1 MIATTQPKRSSILR
15 RVTLIAWLV
24 AVMSVCVFA
33 VIMVLQRQFTV
44 QTELETEARTLAQSI
59 ERNVSEDITGQQR
72 LSAVVAYCLATLGRE
87 KNLLYLVI
95 TLPGGDSLVHTGQRT
110 KAADRISRWEY
121 SPLGGD
127 VWLPAGKD
135 ENRGRILR
143 NPLSGQAKCLHYSY
157 ATGKPGRIL
166 GWIHLGLS
174 LDRYQDSVTT
184 IYQNTAMAGAMVLII
199 GALVAHFL
207 ARNLVKP
214 LRTLQ
219 IFAQRVA
226 GGALTARANIPGGG
240 EIGDL
245 ADSFNRMVESLE
257 QHQLKLRESVK
268 STASLREKEILL
280 REIHHRVKNN
290 MQILTSLLRLQ
301 TRQTD
306 SLPLRQV
313 LQESE
318 ARIRSMGLLHEK
330 LYQSESVSTID
341 MRGYL
346 RTLTA
351 ELIRTNTPEGCRR
364 EVKLDVGE
372 VNLGLDTAL
381 PCGLIITELV
391 TNALKYAFPN
401 RPLGTIYVNLN
412 QIPGKDGFALIVWD
426 DGIGIAGDFD
436 LSTATSLGMR
446 LVKML
451 TDQLNGKLALDGTCG
466 TKIEIQFKESQYK
479 TRL

>member
-1 MIATTQPKRSSILR
+1 MTLEAQPKRSSILR
-15 RVTLIAWLV
+15 RVTLVAWLV
-24 AVMSVCVFA
+24 AVLSVAVFA
-33 VIMVLQRQFTV
+33 VILVLQRQYNV

-59 ERNVSEDITGQQR
+59 EEDIRQHIADDRHSAIVDQC
-72 LSAVVAYCLATLGRE
+72 LSVMSRE
-87 KNLLYLVI
+87 KSLVYLVV
-95 TLPGGDSLVHTGQRT
+95 TTKQGDSLVHTG
-110 KAADRISRWEY
+110 ADRWELG
-121 SPLGGD
+121 PLKEAL
-127 VWLPAGKD
+127 WHPAAGE
-135 ENRGRILR
+135 ENQGRILT
-143 NPLSGQAKCLHYSY
+143 NPFDHSGKCLHYSY
-157 ATGKPGRIL
+157 PGITKGGHW

-174 LDRYQDSVTT
+174 LERYQDSITA
-184 IYQNTAMAGAMVLII
+184 IYRNTALAGSVVLII
-199 GALVAHFL
+199 GALVAYFL
-207 ARNLVKP
+207 ARNLIKP
-214 LRTLQ
+214 LRALQ
-219 IFAQRVA
+219 TFAQRVA
-226 GGALTARANIPGGG
+226 GGALNARANITAGG

-257 QHQLKLRESVK
+257 QHQVKLRESVK

-313 LQESE
+313 LMESE

-341 MRGYL
+341 LHGYL

-351 ELIRTNTPEGCRR
+351 ELIRTNTPDGCRR
-364 EVKLDVGE
+364 EVKLNVGS

-401 RPLGTIYVNLN
+401 RPLGTIYVSLN
-412 QIPGKDGFALIVWD
+412 PDPASEGFSLIVWD
-426 DGIGIAGDFD
+426 DGIGIDSSFNI
-436 LSTATSLGMR
+436 SKATSLGMR

-451 TDQLNGKLALDGTCG
+451 TDQLNGKLAFDGAKG

-479 TRL
+479 MRL

>member
-1 MIATTQPKRSSILR
+1 MTPETQPKRSSILR
-15 RVTLIAWLV
+15 RVTLVAWLV
-24 AVMSVCVFA
+24 AVLSVAVFA
-33 VIMVLQRQFTV
+33 VILVLQRQFSV
-44 QTELETEARTLAQSI
+44 QSELETEARTLAQNI
-59 ERNVSEDITGQQR
+59 EKDIRQHIADGR
-72 LSAVVAYCLATLGRE
+72 RSAVVDQCLTVMGRE
-87 KNLLYLVI
+87 KKSLVYLVV
-95 TLPGGDSLVHTGQRT
+95 TTKDGDSIVHTS
-110 KAADRISRWEY
+110 ADHWELR
-121 SPLGGD
+121 PLKGTN
-127 VWLPAGKD
+127 WQPTAGE
-135 ENRGRILR
+135 ENQGRILT
-143 NPLSGQAKCLHYSY
+143 NPFDQRGKCLHYSY
-157 ATGKPGRIL
+157 PGITKGGHW

-174 LDRYQDSVTT
+174 LDRYQESITS
-184 IYQNTAMAGAMVLII
+184 IYRNTALAGSVVLII
-199 GALVAHFL
+199 GALVAYFL
-207 ARNLVKP
+207 ARNLIKP
-214 LRTLQ
+214 LRALQ
-219 IFAQRVA
+219 TFAQRVA
-226 GGALTARANIPGGG
+226 GGALNARANITAGG

-257 QHQLKLRESVK
+257 QHQVKLRESVK

-280 REIHHRVKNN
+280 REIHHRMKNN

-313 LQESE
+313 LMESE

-341 MRGYL
+341 MHGYL

-351 ELIRTNTPEGCRR
+351 ELIRTNTPDGCRR
-364 EVKLDVGE
+364 EVKLNVGT

-401 RPLGTIYVNLN
+401 RPLGTIYVSLN
-412 QIPGKDGFALIVWD
+412 PDPVSEGFSLIVWD
-426 DGIGIAGDFD
+426 DGVGIDSAFD
-436 LSTATSLGMR
+436 ISKATSLGMR

-451 TDQLNGKLALDGTCG
+451 TDQLNGKLAFDGAKG

-479 TRL
+479 LRL

>member
-1 MIATTQPKRSSILR
+1 MISDSTPKRSSILR
-15 RVTLIAWLV
+15 RVTLMAWLV
-24 AVMSVCVFA
+24 AVLSVGVFA
-33 VIMVLQRQFTV
+33 IIMVLQRQDTV
-44 QTELETEARTLAQSI
+44 KTELEGEARSLAKALEHDIGQH
-59 ERNVSEDITGQQR
+59 VSSQR
-72 LSAVVAYCLATLGRE
+72 LSAVVDTCLTTLQRE
-87 KNLLYLVI
+87 KNVVYLVV
-95 TLPGGDSLVHTGQRT
+95 TLQDGDSLVHTGPDRWQRA
-110 KAADRISRWEY
+110 KLDGKVW
-121 SPLGGD
+121 SPGPD
-127 VWLPAGKD
+127 D
-135 ENRGRILR
+135 QNRGRILYS
-143 NPLSGQAKCLHYSY
+143 PFYLKDKCLHYSH
-157 ATGKPGRIL
+157 AGIMAGGQW
-166 GWIHLGLS
+166 GWIHIGLS
-174 LDRYQDSVTT
+174 IDRYQRSITD
-184 IYQNTAMAGAMVLII
+184 IYRNTGMAGAVVLII
-199 GALVAHFL
+199 GALVAYFL
-207 ARNLVKP
+207 ARNLIMP
-214 LRTLQ
+214 LRALQ
-219 IFAQRVA
+219 TFAQRVA
-226 GGALTARANIPGGG
+226 GGALNARANIAAGG

-257 QHQLKLRESVK
+257 QHQVKLRESIK

-341 MRGYL
+341 MQGYL

-351 ELIRTNTPEGCRR
+351 ELIRTNTPSETRR
-364 EVKLDVGE
+364 EVKLNVGN

-401 RPLGTIYVNLN
+401 RSHGTIYVSLTSE
-412 QIPGKDGFALIVWD
+412 GTASEDFTLIVWD
-426 DGIGIAGDFD
+426 DGVGIDASFD
-436 LSTATSLGMR
+436 ITKATSLGMR

-451 TDQLNGKLALDGTCG
+451 TDQLNGKLAFSGTQG
-466 TKIEIQFKESQYK
+466 TRIEIQFKESQYK
-479 TRL
+479 LRL

>member
-1 MIATTQPKRSSILR
+1 MIPDSQPKRSSILR
-15 RVTLIAWLV
+15 RVTLVAWLL
-24 AVMSVCVFA
+24 AVMSVGVFA
-33 VIMVLQRQFTV
+33 VIMVLQRQYTV
-44 QTELETEARTLAQSI
+44 QTELESEARSLAQSI
-59 ERNVSEDITGQQR
+59 EQDIGQDVTNQR
-72 LSAVVAYCLATLGRE
+72 LSAVVERALATMERE
-87 KNLLYLVI
+87 KNVVYLVI
-95 TLPGGDSLVHTGQRT
+95 TQKDGNSIVCSGPDRWQRVSLTG
-110 KAADRISRWEY
+110 E
-121 SPLGGD
+121 
-127 VWLPAGKD
+127 VWNPDAGK
-135 ENRGRILR
+135 ENHGRILSS
-143 NPLSGQAKCLHYSY
+143 PFYIKDKCLHYSH
-157 ATGKPGRIL
+157 AGIMGGDQW

-174 LDRYQDSVTT
+174 LDRYQDSITA
-184 IYQNTAMAGAMVLII
+184 IYRNTAMAGAVVLIL
-199 GALVAHFL
+199 GALVAYFL
-207 ARNLVKP
+207 ARNLIKP
-214 LRTLQ
+214 LRALQ
-219 IFAQRVA
+219 TFAQRVA
-226 GGALTARANIPGGG
+226 GGALNARANIAAGG

-257 QHQLKLRESVK
+257 QHQVKLRESIK

-306 SLPLRQV
+306 SLELRQV

-341 MRGYL
+341 MQGYL

-351 ELIRTNTPEGCRR
+351 ELIRTNTPAGTRR
-364 EVKLDVGE
+364 EVKLNVGD

-401 RPLGTIYVNLN
+401 RADGTIYVSMASA
-412 QIPGKDGFALIVWD
+412 PGSEGFSLVVWD
-426 DGIGIAGDFD
+426 DGIGIDNSFD
-436 LSTATSLGMR
+436 ISKATSLGMR

-451 TDQLNGKLALDGTCG
+451 TDQLNGKLAFDGAQG
-466 TKIEIQFKESQYK
+466 TKIEIHFKESQYK
-479 TRL
+479 MRL

>member
-1 MIATTQPKRSSILR
+1 MIPDSQPKRSSILR
-15 RVTLIAWLV
+15 RVTLMAWLV
-24 AVMSVCVFA
+24 AVLSVAVFA
-33 VIMVLQRQFTV
+33 VIMVLQRQYSV
-44 QTELETEARTLAQSI
+44 QTELESEARSLAQSL
-59 ERNVSEDITGQQR
+59 ENDIGPEVTGQR
-72 LSAVVAYCLATLGRE
+72 LSAVLDHALATMARE
-87 KNLLYLVI
+87 KNVVYLAV
-95 TLPGGDSLVHTGQRT
+95 TLRDGDSLVCTGPDQWQ
-110 KAADRISRWEY
+110 KVSI
-121 SPLGGD
+121 
-127 VWLPAGKD
+127 AGKVWYPGPED
-135 ENRGRILR
+135 ENRGRILYS
-143 NPLSGQAKCLHYSY
+143 PFYIKDKCLHYSH
-157 ATGKPGRIL
+157 AGLIGGSQW

-174 LDRYQDSVTT
+174 LDRYQDSITA
-184 IYQNTAMAGAMVLII
+184 IYRNTGMAGAVVLII
-199 GALVAHFL
+199 GALVAYFL
-207 ARNLVKP
+207 ARNLIKP
-214 LRTLQ
+214 LRALQ
-219 IFAQRVA
+219 TFAQRVA
-226 GGALTARANIPGGG
+226 GGALNARANIGAGG

-257 QHQLKLRESVK
+257 QHQVKLRESIK

-341 MRGYL
+341 MHGYL

-351 ELIRTNTPEGCRR
+351 ELIRTNTPSGTRR
-364 EVKLDVGE
+364 EVKLNVGE

-401 RPLGTIYVNLN
+401 RPTGTIYVSLTAE
-412 QIPGKDGFALIVWD
+412 PGSEDFSLVVWD
-426 DGIGIAGDFD
+426 DGIGIDNSFD
-436 LSTATSLGMR
+436 ISKATSLGMR

-451 TDQLNGKLALDGTCG
+451 TDQLNGKLAFDGSQG
-466 TKIEIQFKESQYK
+466 TKIEIHFKESQYK
-479 TRL
+479 MRL

>member
-1 MIATTQPKRSSILR
+1 MIPDTQPKRSSILR
-15 RVTLIAWLV
+15 RVTLMAWLV
-24 AVMSVCVFA
+24 AVLSVAVFA
-33 VIMVLQRQFTV
+33 VIMVLQRQYSV
-44 QTELETEARTLAQSI
+44 QTELESEARSLAQSLDH
-59 ERNVSEDITGQQR
+59 EVGTEVTSQR
-72 LSAVVAYCLATLGRE
+72 LSAVLNHCLATMARE
-87 KNLLYLVI
+87 KSVVYLVV
-95 TLPGGDSLVHTGQRT
+95 TLRDGDSLVCTGPDRWQKVSISG
-110 KAADRISRWEY
+110 KAWYPGPE
-121 SPLGGD
+121 
-127 VWLPAGKD
+127 D
-135 ENRGRILR
+135 ENRGRILQSPFYV
-143 NPLSGQAKCLHYSY
+143 NDKCLHYSH
-157 ATGKPGRIL
+157 AGIMGGAQW

-174 LDRYQDSVTT
+174 LDRYQDSITA
-184 IYQNTAMAGAMVLII
+184 IYRNTAMAGAVVLII
-199 GALVAHFL
+199 GALVAYSM
-207 ARNLVKP
+207 ARNLIKP
-214 LRTLQ
+214 LRALQ
-219 IFAQRVA
+219 TFAQRVA
-226 GGALTARANIPGGG
+226 GGALNARANIDAGG

-257 QHQLKLRESVK
+257 QHQVKLRESIK

-306 SLPLRQV
+306 SLELRQV

-341 MRGYL
+341 MQGYL

-351 ELIRTNTPEGCRR
+351 ELIRTNTPTGTRR
-364 EVKLDVGE
+364 EVKLNVGN

-391 TNALKYAFPN
+391 TNALKYAFPD
-401 RPLGTIYVNLN
+401 RPTGTIYVSLAADVA
-412 QIPGKDGFALIVWD
+412 PEDFSLVVWD
-426 DGIGIAGDFD
+426 DGIGIDRSFD
-436 LSTATSLGMR
+436 ISTATSLGMR

-451 TDQLNGKLALDGTCG
+451 TDQLNGKLAFDGAQG

-479 TRL
+479 MRL

>member
-1 MIATTQPKRSSILR
+1 MIHETQPKRSSILR
-15 RVTLIAWLV
+15 RVTLMAWLV
-24 AVMSVCVFA
+24 AVLSVGVFA
-33 VIMVLQRQFTV
+33 VIMTLQRQYSV
-44 QTELETEARTLAQSI
+44 QTELEGEARSLAQAI
-59 ERNVSEDITGQQR
+59 EHDIGRDVTAKR
-72 LSAVVAYCLATLGRE
+72 LSAVVDHCLSTLQQE
-87 KNLLYLVI
+87 KNVVYLVV
-95 TLPGGDSLVHTGQRT
+95 TLKNGDSLVHTPNPNGPDHWQRIAL
-110 KAADRISRWEY
+110 K
-121 SPLGGD
+121 GK
-127 VWLPAGKD
+127 VWYPGPED
-135 ENRGRILR
+135 ENRGSILKS
-143 NPLSGQAKCLHYSY
+143 PFYLQDKCLHYSH
-157 ATGKPGRIL
+157 PGTMGGSQW

-174 LDRYQDSVTT
+174 LDRYQDSITA
-184 IYQNTAMAGAMVLII
+184 IYRNTGMAGAVVLII
-199 GALVAHFL
+199 GALVAYFL
-207 ARNLVKP
+207 ARNLIKP
-214 LRTLQ
+214 LRALQ
-219 IFAQRVA
+219 TFAHRVA
-226 GGALTARANIPGGG
+226 GGALNARANIDAGG

-257 QHQLKLRESVK
+257 QHQVKLRESIK

-330 LYQSESVSTID
+330 LYQSESVTTID
-341 MRGYL
+341 MQGYL

-351 ELIRTNTPEGCRR
+351 ELIRTNTPAGTHR

-401 RPLGTIYVNLN
+401 RLHGTIYISLHEA
-412 QIPGKDGFALIVWD
+412 PGDENFALTVWD
-426 DGIGIAGDFD
+426 DGIGIDNSFD
-436 LSTATSLGMR
+436 VTKATSLGMR

-451 TDQLNGKLALDGTCG
+451 IDQLNGKLAFDGAAG

-479 TRL
+479 MRL

>member
-1 MIATTQPKRSSILR
+1 MIPDTQPKRSSILR
-15 RVTLIAWLV
+15 RVTLMAWLV
-24 AVMSVCVFA
+24 AVMSVGVFA
-33 VIMVLQRQFTV
+33 VIMVLQRQYTV
-44 QTELETEARTLAQSI
+44 QTELEAEARSLAFSI
-59 ERNVSEDITGQQR
+59 EHDIGVNVTRQR
-72 LSAVVAYCLATLGRE
+72 LSAVVDHCLATMGRE
-87 KNLLYLVI
+87 KNVVYLVI
-95 TLPGGDSLVHTGQRT
+95 TPKEGESIVCTGPEQWQSVQLNVVDRSVWHPGP
-110 KAADRISRWEY
+110 EE
-121 SPLGGD
+121 
-127 VWLPAGKD
+127 
-135 ENRGRILR
+135 ENHGRIIDS
-143 NPLSGQAKCLHYSY
+143 PFYIKDKSLHYSH
-157 ATGKPGRIL
+157 AGVMGGGQW
-166 GWIHLGLS
+166 GWIHIGLS
-174 LDRYQDSVTT
+174 LDRYQQSITD
-184 IYQNTAMAGAMVLII
+184 IYRNTGMAGAVVLII
-199 GALVAHFL
+199 GALVAYFL
-207 ARNLVKP
+207 ARNLIKP
-214 LRTLQ
+214 LRALQ
-219 IFAQRVA
+219 TFAQRVA
-226 GGALTARANIPGGG
+226 GGALNARANIGAGG

-257 QHQLKLRESVK
+257 QHQVKLRESIK

-306 SLPLRQV
+306 SLELRQV

-341 MRGYL
+341 MQGYL

-351 ELIRTNTPEGCRR
+351 ELIRTNTPVGTRR
-364 EVKLDVGE
+364 EVKLNVGD

-401 RPLGTIYVNLN
+401 RPAGTIYVSLTEDAGSENFSLV
-412 QIPGKDGFALIVWD
+412 VWD
-426 DGIGIAGDFD
+426 DGVGIDSSFD
-436 LSTATSLGMR
+436 ITQATSLGMR

-451 TDQLNGKLALDGTCG
+451 TDQLNGKLAFDGAQG

-479 TRL
+479 MRL

>member
-1 MIATTQPKRSSILR
+1 MIPETAPKRSSILR
-15 RVTLIAWLV
+15 RVTLMAWLV
-24 AVMSVCVFA
+24 AVLSVCVFA
-33 VIMVLQRQFTV
+33 VIMVLQRQITV
-44 QTELETEARTLAQSI
+44 QTELESEARSLAEAIQS
-59 ERNVSEDITGQQR
+59 DIGQDISAKR
-72 LSAVVAYCLATLGRE
+72 LSAVVDHCLTTLERE
-87 KNLLYLVI
+87 KTLVYLVV
-95 TLPGGDSLVHTGQRT
+95 TLQDGDSLVHTRTNRWQRVNLSDKKET
-110 KAADRISRWEY
+110 WMP
-121 SPLGGD
+121 SPR
-127 VWLPAGKD
+127 D
-135 ENRGRILR
+135 ENHGRLLYTPFYLKDR
-143 NPLSGQAKCLHYSY
+143 CLHYSH
-157 ATGKPGRIL
+157 AGITSGSQW

-174 LDRYQDSVTT
+174 LDRYDDSVND
-184 IYQNTAMAGAMVLII
+184 IYRNTGMAGAVVLII
-199 GALVAHFL
+199 GALVAYFL
-207 ARNLVKP
+207 ARNLIKP
-214 LRTLQ
+214 LRALQ

-226 GGALTARANIPGGG
+226 GGALNARANIGAGG

-257 QHQLKLRESVK
+257 QHQVKLRESIK

-341 MRGYL
+341 MQGYL

-351 ELIRTNTPEGCRR
+351 ELIRTNTPSGTRR
-364 EVKLDVGE
+364 EVKLNVGD

-401 RPLGTIYVNLN
+401 RPNGTIYVSLN
-412 QIPGKDGFALIVWD
+412 ADPASEGFALVVWD
-426 DGIGIAGDFD
+426 DGVGIDSSFD
-436 LSTATSLGMR
+436 ISKATSLGMR

-451 TDQLNGKLALDGTCG
+451 TDQLNGKLAFDGAQG

-479 TRL
+479 MRL

>member
-1 MIATTQPKRSSILR
+1 MIPDNQPKRSSILR
-15 RVTLIAWLV
+15 RVTLMAWLV
-24 AVMSVCVFA
+24 AVLSVGVFA
-33 VIMVLQRQFTV
+33 VIMVLQRQYSV
-44 QTELETEARTLAQSI
+44 QTELEGEARSLAQAI
-59 ERNVSEDITGQQR
+59 EHDIGRDVTAQR
-72 LSAVVAYCLATLGRE
+72 LSAVVDRCLSTLQRE
-87 KNLLYLVI
+87 KNVVYLVV
-95 TLPGGDSLVHTGQRT
+95 TLKDGDSLVHTPNASGQDHWQRL
-110 KAADRISRWEY
+110 
-121 SPLGGD
+121 PLKGK
-127 VWLPAGKD
+127 VWYPGPED
-135 ENRGRILR
+135 ENRSRIL
-143 NPLSGQAKCLHYSY
+143 NSPFYLQDKCLHYSR
-157 ATGKPGRIL
+157 AGLMGGSQW

-174 LDRYQDSVTT
+174 LDRYQDSITA
-184 IYQNTAMAGAMVLII
+184 IYRNTGMAGAVVLII
-199 GALVAHFL
+199 GALVAYFL
-207 ARNLVKP
+207 ARNLIKP
-214 LRTLQ
+214 LRALQ
-219 IFAQRVA
+219 TFAQRVA
-226 GGALTARANIPGGG
+226 GGALNARANIDAGG

-257 QHQLKLRESVK
+257 QHQVKLRESIK

-341 MRGYL
+341 MQGYL

-351 ELIRTNTPEGCRR
+351 ELIRTNTPAGTHR
-364 EVKLDVGE
+364 EVKLDVGD

-401 RPLGTIYVNLN
+401 RPHGTIYISLHEA
-412 QIPGKDGFALIVWD
+412 QGDEDFALIVWD
-426 DGIGIAGDFD
+426 DGIGIDNSFD
-436 LSTATSLGMR
+436 ITKATSLGMR

-451 TDQLNGKLALDGTCG
+451 TDQLNGKLAFDGSAG
-466 TKIEIQFKESQYK
+466 TKVEIQFKESQYK
-479 TRL
+479 MRL

>member
-1 MIATTQPKRSSILR
+1 MISDSTPKRSSILR
-15 RVTLIAWLV
+15 RVTLMAWLV
-24 AVMSVCVFA
+24 AVLSVCVFA
-33 VIMVLQRQFTV
+33 IIMVLQRQDTV
-44 QTELETEARTLAQSI
+44 KTELEGEARSLAKSL
-59 ERNVSEDITGQQR
+59 EHDIGQDVTAQR
-72 LSAVVAYCLATLGRE
+72 LSSVVDTCLTTLQRE
-87 KNLLYLVI
+87 KNVVYLVV
-95 TLPGGDSLVHTGQRT
+95 TLQDGDSLVHTGPDRWQRT
-110 KAADRISRWEY
+110 KLDGKVWNPAAD
-121 SPLGGD
+121 D
-127 VWLPAGKD
+127 Q
-135 ENRGRILR
+135 NRGRILFS
-143 NPLSGQAKCLHYSY
+143 PFYLKDECLHYSH
-157 ATGKPGRIL
+157 AGIMAGGQW
-166 GWIHLGLS
+166 GWIHIGLS
-174 LDRYQDSVTT
+174 IDRYQQSIND
-184 IYQNTAMAGAMVLII
+184 IYRNTGMAGAVVLII
-199 GALVAHFL
+199 GALVAYFL
-207 ARNLVKP
+207 ARNLIKP
-214 LRTLQ
+214 LRALQ
-219 IFAQRVA
+219 TFAQRVA
-226 GGALTARANIPGGG
+226 GGALNARANIAAGG

-257 QHQLKLRESVK
+257 QHQVKLRESIK

-341 MRGYL
+341 MQGYL

-351 ELIRTNTPEGCRR
+351 ELIRTNTPSETRR
-364 EVKLDVGE
+364 EVKLNVGN

-401 RPLGTIYVNLN
+401 RPHGTIYVSLTSE
-412 QIPGKDGFALIVWD
+412 GTASEDFTLIVWD
-426 DGIGIAGDFD
+426 DGVGIDASFD
-436 LSTATSLGMR
+436 ITKATSLGMR

-451 TDQLNGKLALDGTCG
+451 TDQLNGKLAFSGSQG

-479 TRL
+479 MRL